1 MTRQPPNATLLTV
14 NKEVALSDEPT
25 LAGMI
30 PLSQLADF
38 LREYLTVDV
47 DVFEETYAEGYVVTR
62 VTVRLGDTTIARGS
76 DSYRYRS

>member
-1 MTRQPPNATLLTV
+1 LTRQPPNATLLTV

-38 LREYLTVDV
+38 LQEHLTVDV
-47 DVFEETYAEGYVVTR
+47 EVFEEPYSDGYVKTR
-62 VTVRLGDTTIARGS
+62 VTVMLGDTTIARGS

>member
-1 MTRQPPNATLLTV
+1 M
-14 NKEVALSDEPT
+14 SDEPT

-38 LREYLTVDV
+38 LREHLTLDV
-47 DVFEETYAEGYVVTR
+47 EVFDETYSEGYVVTR